1 MKKEPQVIDFFCGAG
16 GFSEG
21 FRQQGFHIVMGIDNW
36 LPAIETHNLNHNL
49 NDPVKDVLNFESI
62 EEINRLPNTE
72 VIVGSPPCV
81 LFSLSNK
88 GGKADKSFGIRLI
101 ESFLR
106 VVAIKK
112 HQPSSKLVAWFMEN
126 VPNSKN
132 YIRPTY
138 TFRQLKLG
146 KWAKEHGYDPN
157 EIALSGSENG
167 HTLNTADFGA
177 AQKRE
182 RFLCGEII
190 ATGAFPDLSK
200 FLGKSYRSIGEV
212 RGEMPNPSSALSNI
226 TLTDPNYSSL
236 KCKMNLITDHFYDS
250 GIYESQ
256 WRKARDLKLNHPY
269 MGKMSFPEDERAPSR
284 TIMATRSISCRES
297 LIYKSEYARRGD
309 GEYRLPTIRELAT
322 LMGFPYSYQFSGS
335 EGTKWRQVGNA
346 VCPPM
351 SSALAKSVRL
361 AMGLKIIPDAQV
373 TFEPPE
379 NKIARIQNLNSFTT
393 KVFDTPPKKKPN
405 ARFRGHPFKGGNMTI
420 ALTNYNP
427 VKPSDS
433 EILNE
438 WYSTVFLG
446 TGQDFV
452 AKVIPK
458 NHFKNIGR
466 LIEIHHED
474 IGRRFIKEFE
484 ASFRDVIGNSHK
496 FQEAYMLEDTRLLHE
511 PSQLIEKIGKF
522 ILEFEPEIEPELEQM
537 KVPDLIP
544 EKPQVPTRQVFAMYA
559 INRIVS

>member
-1 MKKEPQVIDFFCGAG
+1 MTMKKEPQVIDFFCGAG

-21 FRQQGFHIVMGIDNW
+21 FRQQGFHIMMGVDNW

-49 NDPVKDVLNFESI
+49 DDHVKNVLDFESI
-62 EEINRLPNTE
+62 EEIDLLPNTE

-101 ESFLR
+101 ESYLR
-106 VVAIKK
+106 VIAVKK

-132 YIRPTY
+132 YIRQSY
-138 TFRQLKLG
+138 TFRQLKLAE
-146 KWAKEHGYDPN
+146 WAKEHGYGPD
-157 EIALSGSENG
+157 EIALSGSANG
-167 HTLNTADFGA
+167 RTLNTADFGA

-190 ATGAFPDLSK
+190 ATGAFPDLAK
-200 FLGKSYRSIGEV
+200 FMGKSYRSIGEV
-212 RGEMPNPSSALSNI
+212 KGGMPKPNSALSDI
-226 TLTDPNYSSL
+226 IYVDPNYPSL

-256 WRKARDLKLNHPY
+256 WMKARDLKLNHPY
-269 MGKMSFPEDERAPSR
+269 MGKMSFPEDERGPSR
-284 TIMATRSISCRES
+284 TIMATRSISRRES
-297 LIYKSEYARRGD
+297 LIYKSAYERRGD

-361 AMGLKIIPDAQV
+361 AMGLEIIPDSQI
-373 TFEPPE
+373 TFEPPA
-379 NKIARIQNLNSFTT
+379 NKIERIQNLNTFST
-393 KVFDTPPKKKPN
+393 KVFDNPPQRKPN
-405 ARFRGHPFKGGNMTI
+405 ARFRGHPFKGSNMTV
-420 ALTNYNP
+420 AMTNYNP
-427 VKPSDS
+427 VKLSDS
-433 EILNE
+433 GILNE
-438 WYSTVFLG
+438 WYSTVFIG

-452 AKVIPK
+452 AKIIPK
-458 NHFKNIGR
+458 DYFRIILKFLRQFPGDGKSFVIIFAQG
-466 LIEIHHED
+466 LSYGLKKQSWV
-474 IGRRFIKEFE
+474 GRRLPK
-484 ASFRDVIGNSHK
+484 SN
-496 FQEAYMLEDTRLLHE
+496 QLRLV
-511 PSQLIEKIGKF
+511 Q
-522 ILEFEPEIEPELEQM
+522 
-537 KVPDLIP
+537 
-544 EKPQVPTRQVFAMYA
+544 
-559 INRIVS
+559 

>member
-1 MKKEPQVIDFFCGAG
+1 MIMKKKPQVVDFFCGAG

-21 FRQQGFHIVMGIDNW
+21 FRQQGFHIVMGIDHW

-49 NDPVKDVLNFESI
+49 NDSVKNVLDFESI
-62 EEINRLPNTE
+62 EEIERLPNTE

-106 VVAIKK
+106 VIAVKK

-132 YIRPTY
+132 HILRTY
-138 TFRQLKLG
+138 TFRQLKLD
-146 KWAKEHGYDPN
+146 KWAIQHGYDPD
-157 EIALSGSENG
+157 EVALSGAENG
-167 HTLNTADFGA
+167 RTFNTAHFGA

-182 RFLCGEII
+182 RFLCGEIV
-190 ATGAFPDLSK
+190 ATGAFPDLTK
-200 FLGKSYRSIGEV
+200 FVDMSYRSIGEV
-212 RGEMPNPSSALSNI
+212 RGRMPKPNSALSSI
-226 TLTDPNYSSL
+226 TYADPNYPSL

-256 WRKARDLKLNHPY
+256 WMKARDLKLNHPY
-269 MGKMSFPEDERAPSR
+269 MGSMSFPENECAPSR

-297 LIYKSEYARRGD
+297 LIYKSEHERRGD

-322 LMGFPYSYQFSGS
+322 LMGFPYSYQFSGF
-335 EGTKWRQVGNA
+335 EGSKWRQVGNA

-361 AMGLKIIPDAQV
+361 AMGLKIITEGQF
-373 TFEPPE
+373 TFEPPQ
-379 NKIARIQNLNSFTT
+379 NKIEKIQDLNTFTT
-393 KVFDTPPKKKPN
+393 KIFDTPPQKKPN

-433 EILNE
+433 GILKE

-446 TGQDFV
+446 TGKGFV
-452 AKVIPK
+452 AKIIPK
-458 NHFKNIGR
+458 NHFKNIGK
-466 LIEIHHED
+466 LIEFHHED
-474 IGRRFIKEFE
+474 IGRRFINEFE
-484 ASFRDVIGNSHK
+484 RSFADVIGISHK
-496 FQEAYMLEDTRLLHE
+496 FQAAYLLDDAESKYE
-511 PSQLIEKIGKF
+511 PSQLIDRIGKF
-522 ILEFEPEIEPELEQM
+522 ILEFEPAHPHMKAPE
-537 KVPDLIP
+537 LIP
-544 EKPQVPTRQVFAMYA
+544 EKSQVPTRQVLAMYA

>member
-1 MKKEPQVIDFFCGAG
+1 
-16 GFSEG
+16 
-21 FRQQGFHIVMGIDNW
+21 MGIDNW

-49 NDPVKDVLNFESI
+49 NDPVKNVLDFESI
-62 EEINRLPNTE
+62 AEINRLPNTE

-106 VVAIKK
+106 VIAVKK

-132 YIRPTY
+132 YIRQSY

-146 KWAKEHGYDPN
+146 KWAKEHGYDPS
-157 EIALSGSENG
+157 EIAISGAENG
-167 HTLNTADFGA
+167 LILNTAHFGA

-190 ATGAFPDLSK
+190 ATGAFPDLAK
-200 FLGKSYRSIGEV
+200 FVGKSYRSIGDV
-212 RGEMPNPSSALSNI
+212 RGGMPKPNSAPSNI
-226 TLTDPNYSSL
+226 TYADPNYPSL

-284 TIMATRSISCRES
+284 TIMATRSISSRES
-297 LIYKSEYARRGD
+297 LIYKSEYERRGG

-322 LMGFPYSYQFSGS
+322 LMGFPYSYQFSGT
-335 EGTKWRQVGNA
+335 EGTKGRQVGNA

-351 SSALAKSVRL
+351 SSALAKSVRF
-361 AMGLKIIPDAQV
+361 AMGLKIIPDSQI
-373 TFEPPE
+373 TFEPLE
-379 NKIARIQNLNSFTT
+379 NKIEKIQNLNTFTT
-393 KVFDTPPKKKPN
+393 KVFDNPPQRKPN

-427 VKPSDS
+427 VKPSGS
-433 EILNE
+433 GILNE

-446 TGQDFV
+446 TGQNFV
-452 AKVIPK
+452 AKIIPK
-458 NHFKNIGR
+458 NRFKKIGK

-484 ASFRDVIGNSHK
+484 RLFSDVIGNSHK
-496 FQEAYMLEDTRLLHE
+496 FQEAYVLEGTRLQHE
-511 PSQLIEKIGKF
+511 PSQLIDKIGKF
-522 ILEFEPEIEPELEQM
+522 ILEFEPELEQM

-544 EKPQVPTRQVFAMYA
+544 ERPQVPTRQVFAMYA